1 MLKMEND
8 FIPGN
13 TPQGNRTTLHLL
25 LLLLSSISYHHSL
38 VLPKPLSKMFH
49 IYIYIYKY
57 IFCTDDTCLYGW
69 SEQPRCCYSWYKRAY
84 INKCATRFHWHYPT
98 QRDNNV
104 TFLTTLCIL
113 LEYPAL
119 CQDAQ
124 ACSNRLSNTLSLLS
138 SNKISPYTVAV
149 LSWWMIT
156 GGSVWETN
164 FTGRLVGTPTWEIP
178 LSLQRQCAHLRPL
191 IRQVESSL
199 KVVE

>member
-1 MLKMEND
+1 MTSSLEIHHKGTAQHSTSSSSSSAPSL
-8 FIPGN
+8 I
-13 TPQGNRTTLHLL
+13 TTHLFFPN
-25 LLLLSSISYHHSL
+25 HCQ
-38 VLPKPLSKMFH
+38 KCF
-49 IYIYIYKY
+49 IYIYIY